1 MKDEDMHSHPN
12 RHRKALRSALILAA
26 VGVVVLS
33 IGLVAIVM
41 GSSSGMLIGLMVVGV
56 TILLLAPVWYF
67 TYMESLEPE
76 LYQHD

>member
-1 MKDEDMHSHPN
+1 MSNDSVHSHPN
-12 RHRKALRSALILAA
+12 RHRKALRSAILLAA
-26 VGVVVLS
+26 LGVLVLA
-33 IGLVAIVM
+33 IGFIGILMGTTSGLLV
-41 GSSSGMLIGLMVVGV
+41 GLMVAGT